1 MVPRLAAYAFLAASS
16 LCFIPSNAV
25 AQTNVLLVPKPEP
38 VPAKA
43 GATIEV
49 KLPLQLRE
57 GYHVNTNMPPDPYL
71 IPLRLTWDA
80 GPVTASEVVYP
91 KPEAHKVEFFA
102 GLLPVFS
109 GRFELITRFK
119 VAPSTQPGLVNVAG
133 KLRYQACNDRMC
145 LPPKTVDLTLP
156 VSVSR

>member
-1 MVPRLAAYAFLAASS
+1 VLCALLAVSS
-16 LCFIPSNAV
+16 LGFVPINAV
-25 AQTNVLLVPKPEP
+25 AQTNVLLVPKPDP
-38 VPAKA
+38 VAAKA
-43 GATIEV
+43 GTTVEV

-57 GYHVNTNMPPDPYL
+57 GYHVNTNKPPDPYL

-80 GPVTASEVVYP
+80 GPITASEVLYP
-91 KPEAHKVEFFA
+91 KPETLKVEFFA

-109 GRFELITRFK
+109 GRFELVTRFK
-119 VAPSTQPGLVNVAG
+119 VAPSVQPGLVNVAG

-145 LPPKTVDLTLP
+145 LPPKVIDLTLP